1 MALLFGSEMGAALT
15 ERTALSRHRTATLEP
30 TEPASD
36 PASGV
41 SYRRSSVARKGPSFS
56 GAGRNTGPLTKPRSA
71 RKKKGLLR
79 RTGIIFPAIG
89 LAAFLVAAVTVVA
102 YVMSPTGGS
111 GAAGLTPFL
120 SSLPN
125 SNSITLLEQ
134 ERQQL
139 IVMTAATQTL
149 AAAAKPTMV
158 SPDKVMASIKAAS
171 SPAAGTGGSS
181 SGGTTT
187 NGPAAPP
194 PDPGTAKSIAYNM
207 LPSFGFNQGSQYT
220 CLVSLWNQE
229 SNWRWNAENAS
240 GAYGIPQALPG
251 SKMASAGSDWRTNP
265 ATQIKWG
272 LGYIKQIYGTPCGAW
287 SHEVSAGWY

>member
-1 MALLFGSEMGAALT
+1 M
-15 ERTALSRHRTATLEP
+15 SRHRTATLEP

-36 PASGV
+36 PASDLG
-41 SYRRSSVARKGPSFS
+41 YRPSSASPKGRKSGPTKGRKGPSFS
-56 GAGRNTGPLTKPRSA
+56 GAARNTGPLAKPRSA

-79 RTGIIFPAIG
+79 RTGVVFPAIG
-89 LAAFLVAAVTVVA
+89 VAALLVAVVTFVA
-102 YVMSPTGGS
+102 YQMSPTGS

-120 SSLPN
+120 SSLPH

-139 IVMTAATQTL
+139 IVMNVAAQTL
-149 AAAAKPTMV
+149 SSVSKPTMV
-158 SPDKVMASIKAAS
+158 NPDSVMQSMQAS
-171 SPAAGTGGSS
+171 STGTGTGSGSS
-181 SGGTTT
+181 STA
-187 NGPAAPP
+187 NAPVAPP
-194 PDPGTAKSIAYNM
+194 PDPGSAKSIAYNM
-207 LPSFGFNQGSQYT
+207 LPSFGFNQGSQYS

-229 SNWRWNAENAS
+229 SSWRWDAENAS

-272 LGYIKQIYGTPCGAW
+272 LGYISQIYGTPCGAW
-287 SHEVSAGWY
+287 SHEESSGWY